1 MNAAKTG
8 ELIARLR
15 KEMNLTQKELAEKL
29 AVTDKAIS
37 RWETG
42 KGLPD
47 TALLEP
53 LAAVL
58 GISVGE
64 LLAGERLPAAT
75 KEDPAALQQT
85 TDRLLVETL
94 QYTGKTF
101 SGAVWC
107 CLLALGCVLLASPLY
122 TAALSPAPFV
132 LGAGCLA
139 LALLGL
145 ILHKNRIPL
154 LQRRTP
160 AAGAALVCALTA
172 LGLELLP
179 GSAVLV
185 FAAGPTD
192 RLREYFSC
200 FDLTPVGYANVFPFL
215 TGALTVALSLCCLV
229 LLCLR
234 GPARGLRKAVLI
246 LAGIGVLFSLLPL
259 LFGPDFLSFVGYA
272 VTGCLLAAGVCAA
285 FSGAAKQ

>member
-8 ELIARLR
+8 ALIASLR
-15 KEMNLTQKELAEKL
+15 KEINLTQKDLAEKL
-29 AVTDKAIS
+29 LVTDKAVS

-42 KGLPD
+42 KGFPD

-53 LAAVL
+53 LAAAL

-64 LLAGERLPAAT
+64 LLAGERLPPET

-101 SGAVWC
+101 SGVAWWA
-107 CLLALGCVLLASPLY
+107 LLALGGVLLLSPLY
-122 TAALSPAPFV
+122 TAGLSFSPLAAGLGCVV
-132 LGAGCLA
+132 LAM
-139 LALLGL
+139 LGL
-145 ILHKNRIPL
+145 ILQKYGHSPL
-154 LQRRTP
+154 HRRTP
-160 AAGAALVCALTA
+160 AAAAALVCGLSALT
-172 LGLELLP
+172 LEILP

-185 FAAGPTD
+185 FAAGPTE

-215 TGALTVALSLCCLV
+215 TGTLTIALLICLAV

-234 GPARGLRKAVLI
+234 GPAAGLRKACLI
-246 LAGIGVLFSLLPL
+246 LAGIAAAFSLLPL
-259 LFGPDFLSFVGYA
+259 LFGPDFMSFASYTITA
-272 VTGCLLAAGVCAA
+272 FLLGAGVFLA
-285 FSGAAKQ
+285 FSGRAKA